1 MTPKLL
7 IDGYRPLPDDTNAQM
22 GRQPGSSEAIAPATL
37 PPPPRNTTSSVVKP
51 KE

>member
-7 IDGYRPLPDDTNAQM
+7 IDGYRPLPDDKDAQS
-22 GRQPGSSEAIAPATL
+22 GQPSGSNGPSVAYTL